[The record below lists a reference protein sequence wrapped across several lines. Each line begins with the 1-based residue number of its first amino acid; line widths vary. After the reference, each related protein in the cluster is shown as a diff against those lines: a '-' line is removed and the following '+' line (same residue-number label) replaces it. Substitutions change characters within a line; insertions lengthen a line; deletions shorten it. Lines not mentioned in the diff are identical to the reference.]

1 MHRQENRGE
10 HMRHENRGYG
20 LMVGIAVGF
29 AVWGGVKV
37 QNTGFEQ
44 PISSHSVIREVT
56 GSEAIGDEVNN
67 SEMMNSKKTDSQ
79 AVHCEDLKLH
89 ALSAVLIDGDSGR
102 ILYEK
107 DAGTFRPMASTTKIM
122 TCILALENGN
132 LSDFCTVSAHA
143 ASQPKVHLGAR
154 TGQQFQLR
162 DLLYSLMLESH
173 NDSAVMIAE
182 HIAGSVENFAE
193 MMNQKA
199 RDLGCLDT
207 CFITPNGLDATIT
220 SEDGSVRTHG
230 TTAADLAAI
239 MRYCI
244 MESPKR
250 EEFLEITR
258 TSNYGFTDQTG
269 KHSYSCVNHNAL
281 LSILNGTLSGKTGFT
296 GGAGYSYVGA
306 LEDEGRTFILALL
319 GCGWPP
325 HKTYKWEDSRK
336 LFSYGKQYFH
346 YRDVY
351 QELKLKPVEVEDGI
365 PEKSPDQSSE
375 TLSEEHKT
383 KAMVE
388 LTTGIPQAEQH
399 FTILLADDEQVQVKV
414 DVPEC
419 LKAPVRA
426 GEIVGNVQYILDGK
440 TIRRDPVF
448 AAENVEKKNLRYFM
462 ELVTG
467 YYLLCDEYQR

>member
-1 MHRQENRGE
+1 
-10 HMRHENRGYG
+10 MRHENRGYA
-20 LMVGIAVGF
+20 LMVGIAIGF
-29 AVWGGVKV
+29 AVWGGIKIE
-37 QNTGFEQ
+37 NPGFER
-44 PISSHSVIREVT
+44 PVSSHSVIYEETRHQT
-56 GSEAIGDEVNN
+56 IP
-67 SEMMNSKKTDSQ
+67 
-79 AVHCEDLKLH
+79 CEELMLH
-89 ALSAVLIDGDSGR
+89 ALSAVLMDGDSGR

-122 TCILALENGN
+122 TCILALENGS
-132 LSDFCTVSAHA
+132 LTDLCTVSAYA
-143 ASQPKVHLGAR
+143 ASQPKVHLGAGV
-154 TGQQFQLR
+154 GQQFMLK

-207 CFITPNGLDATIT
+207 CFITPNGLDAAVAL
-220 SEDGSVRTHG
+220 EDGSMRTHG

-250 EEFLEITR
+250 EEFLKITR
-258 TSNYGFTDQTG
+258 TANYLFTDQTG

-281 LSILNGTLSGKTGFT
+281 LSILDGALSGKTGFT

-306 LEDEGRTFILALL
+306 LEDEGRTFVLALL

-351 QELKLKPVEVEDGI
+351 QEPELKPIEVENGI
-365 PEKSPDQSSE
+365 PGQIADRSSE
-375 TLSEEHKT
+375 SLSGDGEK
-383 KAMVE
+383 KAVVE
-388 LTTGIPQAEQH
+388 LTTGSSQAEQH
-399 FTILLADDEQVQVKV
+399 LTILLADHEQVEMKV
-414 DVPEC
+414 DVPET

-426 GEIVGNVQYILDGK
+426 GDIVGSVQYILDGT
-440 TIRRDPVF
+440 TIRHDPVF

-462 ELVTG
+462 EWMIRC
-467 YYLLCDEYQR
+467 YLPGDEAP